1 MAITKSNLSLNF
13 TQGVNTKTD
22 PWQITPGEM
31 LELSNCLFNTSKLL
45 AKRNGFVELA
55 PIPDLLINTVTTFKT
70 SLTAIGASLY
80 AYVPEIK
87 TWYNKGLLTSV
98 NLSVQ
103 PVGRSGASLTNQDSA
118 TTLGGLS
125 CVAWESSFGGS
136 AYQIV
141 DSINSQIVVAA
152 IDLPATAVQPK
163 VSILNRYF
171 VITFV
176 VTVSGSPRLQYI
188 AVPISNPTS
197 PTLPV
202 TMATQITGLTAPY
215 DVVVANN
222 TLYVAYKASSST
234 IRLVY
239 LSSTLGLSNTVILA
253 GQVPTVISLAADS
266 TGSTPDIWLAFAK
279 AGPTVYA
286 AMYSATLISQL
297 APTLLDSPA
306 NAVPSMTGQAANGVL
321 TLAYGQRIQSL
332 PAPPTLDHIL
342 TNTIT
347 SLGVI
352 GTPVIVARGL
362 GLASEMFVVSE
373 TPYVLT
379 QYNNTYQPTYF
390 LLDLSTG
397 KVVAKLAYQN
407 AGIEPARTLPTVSI
421 YGSKAY
427 VSYLYKDLTTAANK
441 SQGTST
447 PGIYSQ
453 TGVNVV
459 QFDVNTVP
467 LASSE
472 IANNLHLSGGY
483 LTMYDGG
490 APVEHGFLLYPEG
503 ITLTPGGGGSMS
515 AQQYYYQV
523 TYEWTDAQG
532 NLHRSAPSIPQEATL
547 GGSSVTLIIPTLRV
561 TQKKEVRIVV
571 YRWSVAQQAYYQV
584 TSITAPLMNDPT
596 VDSITYLDTQAD
608 SSILGN
614 QLIYTT
620 GGVIENVAAPACTHM
635 CLFKSRLF
643 LIDAED
649 ENVIWFSKQVI
660 EAVPVETSDLFTIFA
675 APSQGSQANTGGAKV
690 LAALDDKLIVFKSQ
704 AAYYVTGSGPDNTGA
719 QNDFSD
725 PVIISA
731 TVGCANPQSLVLI
744 PNGLMFQSDKG
755 IWLLGRDL
763 STTYIGSNV
772 EKYNNIKII
781 SAVNVSKDNQ
791 VRFSLADGT
800 MLMYDYFYG
809 LWGTF
814 TNLPAESGTM
824 FQNLHT
830 YVDQFSR
837 VFQES
842 PGKYLDGSK
851 PVLLSFKTGWFSL
864 AGLQGLERAY
874 FFQLLG
880 RYITPHTLTVGI
892 AINYINSVLQ
902 TVVIH
907 PDNFTPNYGDA
918 PGPYGAE
925 DTYGGIPDPEQ
936 WRIFF
941 ETQKVESFQLT
952 VSENYDA
959 SFGVQPGAGLTLSG
973 INLVVGAKKS
983 YTTTSSSRS
992 TG

>member
-1 MAITKSNLSLNF
+1 
-13 TQGVNTKTD
+13 
-22 PWQITPGEM
+22 
-31 LELSNCLFNTSKLL
+31 
-45 AKRNGFVELA
+45 
-55 PIPDLLINTVTTFKT
+55 
-70 SLTAIGASLY
+70 
-80 AYVPEIK
+80 
-87 TWYNKGLLTSV
+87 
-98 NLSVQ
+98 
-103 PVGRSGASLTNQDSA
+103 
-118 TTLGGLS
+118 
-125 CVAWESSFGGS
+125 
-136 AYQIV
+136 
-141 DSINSQIVVAA
+141 
-152 IDLPATAVQPK
+152 
-163 VSILNRYF
+163 
-171 VITFV
+171 
-176 VTVSGSPRLQYI
+176 
-188 AVPISNPTS
+188 
-197 PTLPV
+197 
-202 TMATQITGLTAPY
+202 
-215 DVVVANN
+215 
-222 TLYVAYKASSST
+222 
-234 IRLVY
+234 
-239 LSSTLGLSNTVILA
+239 
-253 GQVPTVISLAADS
+253 
-266 TGSTPDIWLAFAK
+266 
-279 AGPTVYA
+279 
-286 AMYSATLISQL
+286 
-297 APTLLDSPA
+297 
-306 NAVPSMTGQAANGVL
+306 
-321 TLAYGQRIQSL
+321 
-332 PAPPTLDHIL
+332 
-342 TNTIT
+342 
-347 SLGVI
+347 
-352 GTPVIVARGL
+352 
-362 GLASEMFVVSE
+362 
-373 TPYVLT
+373 
-379 QYNNTYQPTYF
+379 
-390 LLDLSTG
+390 
-397 KVVAKLAYQN
+397 
-407 AGIEPARTLPTVSI
+407 
-421 YGSKAY
+421 
-427 VSYLYKDLTTAANK
+427 
-441 SQGTST
+441 
-447 PGIYSQ
+447 
-453 TGVNVV
+453 
-459 QFDVNTVP
+459 
-467 LASSE
+467 
-472 IANNLHLSGGY
+472 
-483 LTMYDGG
+483 MYDGG